1 MTLWIICI
9 SLRWFPIVKKF
20 HRVWCKT
27 LLFHSDF
34 PSYTFSHTPSGILAN
49 DLTFSYAECVVPT
62 CHKIIECNKEMGVIF
77 TRAGEKVFLGV
88 PASCFTQ
95 TLWLKV
101 WHYRSLK
108 GFWRRKRE
116 EKEKAGSFWLIKS
129 IWPTH
134 ALWLSK
140 LHCFMTRVLLV
151 RHRTDMDSASVQTSC
166 HIGRTLLFQGCPQ
179 PSQSPQL
186 LPLRKCKKGKAPLH
200 PSSKCSSR
208 RLFAACKSF
217 GSYLTA
223 GMVRFE
229 NKPRTFK
236 S

>member
-1 MTLWIICI
+1 
-9 SLRWFPIVKKF
+9 
-20 HRVWCKT
+20 
-27 LLFHSDF
+27 
-34 PSYTFSHTPSGILAN
+34 
-49 DLTFSYAECVVPT
+49 
-62 CHKIIECNKEMGVIF
+62 MGVIF
-77 TRAGEKVFLGV
+77 TRAGQKVFLGV

-95 TLWLKV
+95 TLRLKV

-116 EKEKAGSFWLIKS
+116 RKEKAGSFWLIKA

-134 ALWLSK
+134 ALWRSK

-151 RHRTDMDSASVQTSC
+151 RQRTDMDSALMQISRHT
-166 HIGRTLLFQGCPQ
+166 GGTLLSQSCPQ

-186 LPLRKCKKGKAPLH
+186 LPPRTCRRWKAPLH
-200 PSSKCSSR
+200 PSSQCSSR

-217 GSYLTA
+217 GSHLTA

-236 S
+236 R